1 MRTLYIECNM
11 GAAGD
16 MLLSALTEL
25 TPAPEEFVAKLNAV
39 GIPGVVYTM
48 KKTAKC
54 GIMGTQ
60 IEVSVNGTVE
70 DEHLHEHGHGHHHH
84 AGMHDIEHI
93 IRHINV
99 SDNVKKNAIEVYNLI
114 AEAESHAHGRPITEI
129 HFHEV
134 GTMDAVADVVG
145 VCMAMEELAPER
157 IISSPIHVGSGSVH
171 CAHGILPVPA
181 PATAYILRDV
191 PIYGGSI
198 KSELCTPTGAAL
210 LKCFADEFCPMP
222 VMQLKKTGYGMGHKD
237 FESANCVRAMLGET
251 EEGHDKIIEFRCNID
266 DMTGEAIGFATQLLF
281 NEGALDVYTI
291 PIGMKKNRPGILL
304 TCMCREEDRIRMLG
318 LIFKHTTTIGIR
330 EYECRRYTLERT
342 IKTVDSNFGE
352 LHVKESSGWGVTKI
366 KPEYEELARL
376 ARENDVT
383 LADIK
388 PEI

>member
-1 MRTLYIECNM
+1 M

-16 MLLSALTEL
+16 MLLSALAEL
-25 TPAPEEFVAKLNAV
+25 TSDAEAFIGMLNSA
-39 GIPGVVYTM
+39 GIPGVIYTM
-48 KKTAKC
+48 NKVSKC

-60 IEVSVNGTVE
+60 IEVSINGTIE
-70 DEHLHEHGHGHHHH
+70 GEHLHEHGHVHAHHRHT
-84 AGMHDIEHI
+84 GMHDIEHI
-93 IRHINV
+93 IEHLNV
-99 SDNVKKNAIEVYNLI
+99 SDNVKRNAIEVYKLI
-114 AEAESHAHGRPITEI
+114 AEAESNAHGRSITEI

-145 VCMAMEELAPER
+145 VCMAIEELAPDR
-157 IISSPIHVGSGSVH
+157 ILASPVHVGSGTVR

-198 KSELCTPTGAAL
+198 KGELCTPTGAAL
-210 LKCFADEFCPMP
+210 LKYFADDFCSLPATR
-222 VMQLKKTGYGMGHKD
+222 VKKTGYGMGHKD
-237 FESANCVRAMLGET
+237 FETANCVRAMLGET
-251 EEGHDKIIEFRCNID
+251 EDDSDKIIEFRCNID
-266 DMTGEAIGFATQLLF
+266 DMTGEAIGFAAQILF

-304 TCMCREEDRIRMLG
+304 TCMCRESDKLRMLK

-330 EYECRRYTLERT
+330 EYECRRYTLKRT
-342 IKTVDSNFGE
+342 IKTVNSNFGE
-352 LHVKESSGWGVTKI
+352 IHVKESSGWGVTKI
-366 KPEYEELARL
+366 KPEYDELASL
-376 ARENDVT
+376 AQKNNVT

>member
-25 TPAPEEFVAKLNAV
+25 VEDPSEFIARLNSA

-48 KKTAKC
+48 NKASKC
-54 GIMGTQ
+54 GITGTQ
-60 IEVSVNGTVE
+60 IEVSVNGAVE
-70 DEHLHEHGHGHHHH
+70 DEHLHEHSHEHHH

-93 IRHINV
+93 IEHLNV
-99 SDNVKKNAIEVYNLI
+99 SDTVKRDAEAVYRII
-114 AEAESHAHGRPITEI
+114 AEAESHAHGKPITEI

-145 VCMAMEELAPER
+145 VCMAIEELSPDR
-157 IISSPIHVGSGSVH
+157 ILSSPVHVGSGTVH

-198 KSELCTPTGAAL
+198 KGELCTPTGAAL
-210 LKCFADEFCPMP
+210 LKYFSDDFGAMPMMI
-222 VMQLKKTGYGMGHKD
+222 VKNTGYGMGHKD
-237 FESANCVRAMLGET
+237 FETANCVRAMLGET
-251 EEGHDKIIEFRCNID
+251 EDGRDRVIEFRCNID
-266 DMTGEAIGFATQLLF
+266 DMTGEAIGFASQLLLDK
-281 NEGALDVYTI
+281 GALDVYTI
-291 PIGMKKNRPGILL
+291 PVGMKKNRPGILL
-304 TCMCREEDRIRMLG
+304 TCMCREEDRTRMLE
-318 LIFKHTTTIGIR
+318 LIFRHTTTIGIR
-330 EYECRRYTLERT
+330 EYICNRYTLRRT
-342 IKTVDSNFGE
+342 IKTVNTNYGE
-352 LHVKESSGWGVTKI
+352 LHVKESKGWGVTKV
-366 KPEYEELARL
+366 KPEYDELASL